1 MPPPHSGLMISDTIF
16 ACLNDWGIENKITTI
31 TLDNASSNDTA
42 NRHLKDAFT
51 LKGNLYIGG
60 KNFHVR
66 CCAHVLNLMVQD
78 GLSVIGS
85 FISNVRD
92 SVKYLKSSSGRLHK
106 FYDIAKHLQLNTS
119 KKLMLDVSTRWNSTY
134 VMLKAAIA
142 YKDVFPRYKER
153 DPYYQCLPSYEDW
166 EKATKVMQFLEVFD
180 EATTVF
186 SGYEYPTSNV
196 FLPEIWKIKELLLLT
211 SVNDSRYMREMTL
224 KMKDKFEKYW
234 GECNLIMSI
243 AYVLDLRYK
252 LQLAIF
258 CFPKIYLTEYE
269 ANRNVEMVKRCLYE
283 LYEHYVKNLVGQK
296 FGGSNGSNNEA
307 SSSKVV
313 SSGTNVTKS
322 RAEFDDWAQGFDQ
335 ISPQKSELDV
345 YLEEGRY
352 ICKPGETFDALQW
365 WKSNAI
371 KWRVLS
377 QLAKDILS
385 IPVSTVASEYT
396 FSAGG
401 RVLDQYR
408 SSLKPDTVQ
417 ALICTSDWLRAEY
430 KLSSTFNSCGALE
443 YDEEGDPADALE

>member
-1 MPPPHSGLMISDTIF
+1 MALTAHFLDSNRKLQKRVLNFCHMPPPHSGLMISDTIF

-42 NRHLKDAFT
+42 IRHLKDAFT
-51 LKGNLYIGG
+51 LKGNLYFGG
-60 KNFHVR
+60 KIFHVR

-119 KKLMLDVSTRWNSTY
+119 KKLMSDVSTRWNSTY
-134 VMLKAAIA
+134 VMLKAVIA
-142 YKDVFPRYKER
+142 YKD
-153 DPYYQCLPSYEDW
+153 
-166 EKATKVMQFLEVFD
+166 EKATKVMQFLEIFD

-186 SGYEYPTSNV
+186 SGYGYPTSNV

-211 SVNDSRYMREMTL
+211 SVNDSHYMREMAL

-234 GECNLIMSI
+234 GECNLLMSI
-243 AYVLDLRYK
+243 ASVLDPRYK

-345 YLEEGRY
+345 YLEEG
-352 ICKPGETFDALQW
+352 
-365 WKSNAI
+365 
-371 KWRVLS
+371 
-377 QLAKDILS
+377 
-385 IPVSTVASEYT
+385 STVASEST